1 MTLTD
6 MEKERLLDSAVETI
20 EALGG
25 VEGIRK
31 GFAEMDAAWRR
42 MDRESDTLLKLY
54 PDKWVAMSKDGVVA
68 VGDSL
73 EGIFDKV
80 DELGLRRNSI
90 KVKFIASKPQKLI
103 L

>member
-1 MTLTD
+1 MTLTN
-6 MEKERLLDSAVETI
+6 MEKERLLDSAMETI
-20 EALGG
+20 DALGG

-31 GFAEMDAAWRR
+31 GFAEMNAAWRR

-54 PDKWVAMSKDGVVA
+54 PEKWVAMSKDGVVA

-90 KVKFIASKPQKLI
+90 DVKFITAHPQKLI